1 MARFVPGLFGLALLA
16 LWIWAVL
23 DVIATDRVLIR
34 NLDKMIWLFLV
45 IFLPT
50 VGAVAWLTLGRPVNA
65 GFSPGA
71 PYSRPTRVDR
81 KPAPRGLEDSEDW
94 PTSTTPSAPVADGFE
109 STAAKERRL
118 REREAELDAREAE
131 FDQDD

>member
-1 MARFVPGLFGLALLA
+1 MARLVPVLFGLALLA

-34 NLDKMIWLFLV
+34 NVPKVVWLVLV

-50 VGAVAWLTLGRPVNA
+50 VGAMAWLALGRPINA
-65 GFSPGA
+65 GFTPGA
-71 PYSRPTRVDR
+71 TYSRAPGVDR
-81 KPAPRGLEDSEDW
+81 KSAPRGLEDSETW
-94 PTSTTPSAPVADGFE
+94 SASTTRSAPAADGFE

-118 REREAELDAREAE
+118 RESEAELAERDAELDE
-131 FDQDD
+131 DD

>member
-1 MARFVPGLFGLALLA
+1 MARLVPGLFGLALLA

-34 NLDKMIWLFLV
+34 NVHKVVWLVLV

-50 VGAVAWLTLGRPVNA
+50 VGAMAWLALGRPVNA
-65 GFSPGA
+65 GFTPGA
-71 PYSRPTRVDR
+71 TYSRAPGIDR
-81 KPAPRGLEDSEDW
+81 KPAPRGLEDSEAW
-94 PTSTTPSAPVADGFE
+94 RASTTRSAPAADGFE

-118 REREAELDAREAE
+118 RESESESAERQAELDEE
-131 FDQDD
+131 N